1 MAIDAGKVVA
11 TLELETKAFSGGVN
25 TAKGLIQSLGSDSMT
40 GAEKMRALS
49 NAAGAL
55 GKTLTTAVTLP
66 LAAMG
71 TAAVATFTSFDD
83 AMRQVRATMGLY
95 DETSAQTAEDIDAL
109 TEAAKEMGRTTRYS
123 ASEAASALN
132 YLALAGYN
140 ADQAIEALPTV
151 LRLAQAGGLDL
162 AYASDLVT
170 DSMSAL
176 GLEMGQLTTFADQ
189 LAVTSQKSNTNVS
202 QLGQAILTVG
212 ATAANLA
219 GGTTELNAELGIL
232 ADSGIKGAE
241 GGTHLRNVILALTQ
255 PTEAGAQAIAKYTQ
269 GVYDAEGN
277 IRSLDAILGE
287 LKESMSSMTQAERN
301 SVIND
306 IFNKTDLAAAQV
318 LIAGAGERFAEL
330 TGYIQNSTGAAEGMA
345 DVMEGGLGGSMRSLK
360 SATEGMMIAIG
371 EELAPMVQ
379 GAAGFVNDLVNGFN
393 SLDDSTRSTI
403 VTIGTIAAAVG
414 PALLVISK
422 LTAGLMAINPVVA
435 GVTLGVAG
443 LAAVAYKLSNIPSW
457 SDTVDG
463 QLGIN
468 VDESELEN
476 YKINTDEIDAG
487 TVTANV
493 EVEIRNKAKSAR
505 EQILDILSDG
515 KPEGQDEYDDM
526 CASVYSII
534 DGVESSVKTYW
545 DNKRSTLQGLFD
557 AGLIDKDSMDAQMA
571 EYDAKQ
577 AEMEAGLT
585 TNAQAVTDYIAT
597 LVAANRAPTEAEI
610 AQLQTLIDKL
620 AEVGVAAAEATNAV
634 EEGYRMAYER
644 ARSGQALDGDTEK
657 ASTYIE
663 MVTGRRRNAV
673 TAQGDAAEANYAQD
687 LDMYTARMA
696 AATEAM
702 NNATVG
708 SIAWTQAQDDYDAA
722 SKAYAQTLTNSAETQ
737 AKVEAALGEVDAE
750 RDAMYR
756 EMATSAAQ
764 GVGDSETLQQ
774 ALQEWLRLRGD
785 LDKLNRD
792 YGATD
797 EYSPYHEGLT
807 WHGWDYGPEG
817 KALEAARDALQKQQ
831 QLIAGMGLDGF
842 TEAMGYWSANGESG
856 YDITTTRGMIQALA
870 DLTGATDAY
879 KQSLI
884 PVEAAEE
891 AAAESAAAGAEALT
905 ETEQARLAAAKAA
918 DEQGESL
925 YEGQA
930 DNEAAL
936 EAAREAEEAAAA
948 AQAQADTI
956 QTTLLGIPVE
966 VDAVTGEVVTL
977 AGQAVD
983 EVGSVLAVLTSD
995 INGVPVKIR
1004 AASAYA
1010 AAGSTNGDAYVAAW
1024 NAAMTGLYFPQ
1035 PVYYNGGVYY
1045 GENYYG
1051 PGGKGDTNS
1060 DNRTYNNQIY
1070 VNAPSGSI
1078 RDLQNNLSRYGQA
1091 QDRGKGAVYITPD

>member
-330 TGYIQNSTGAAEGMA
+330 TGYIKNSTGAAEGRA

-468 VDESELEN
+468 VDESALEN

-515 KPEGQDEYDDM
+515 KPEGQAEYDAM

-534 DGVESSVKTYW
+534 DGVEGSIKTYW
-545 DNKRSTLQGLFD
+545 DGKRATLRGLFD

-663 MVTGRRRNAV
+663 MVTGRNRNAV

-687 LDMYTARMA
+687 LDMYTAQMA

-708 SIAWTQAQDDYDAA
+708 SIAWTQAQDEYDAA
-722 SKAYAQTLTNSAETQ
+722 SEAYAQTLTNSAETQ
-737 AKVEAALGEVDAE
+737 AKVETALGEVDAE

-785 LDKLNRD
+785 LDSLYEQYNANEDTTYYK
-792 YGATD
+792 GVT
-797 EYSPYHEGLT
+797 T
-807 WHGWDYGPEG
+807 QGWKYDDAG
-817 KALEAARDALQKQQ
+817 EAIMPVREALQKQQ

-891 AAAESAAAGAEALT
+891 AAAESAAAGTEALT
-905 ETEQARLAAAKAA
+905 EAEQARLDAAKAA
-918 DEQGESL
+918 DEQGKSL

-956 QTTLLGIPVE
+956 QTTLMGIPVE
-966 VDAVTGEVVTL
+966 ADAATGEIVTL

-983 EVGSVLAVLTSD
+983 EVGNVLTYVAREVD
-995 INGVPVKIR
+995 GVKYRIR
-1004 AASAYA
+1004 MASAYA

-1024 NAAMTGLYFPQ
+1024 NAAMRGLYFPQ

-1051 PGGKGDTNS
+1051 PGGKGDTSN

-1078 RDLQNNLSRYGQA
+1078 RDLQNNLNRYGQA
-1091 QDRGKGAVYITPD
+1091 QDRGKGAVYITPT

>member
-132 YLALAGYN
+132 FLALAGYT

-393 SLDDSTRSTI
+393 ALDDSTRSTI

-487 TVTANV
+487 KVTANV

-526 CASVYSII
+526 CGAVYSII
-534 DGVESSVKTYW
+534 DGVEGSIKTYW
-545 DNKRSTLQGLFD
+545 DGKRATLQGLFD
-557 AGLIDKDSMDAQMA
+557 AGLIDKDSLDAQMA

-663 MVTGRRRNAV
+663 MVTGRNRNAV

-687 LDMYTARMA
+687 LDMYTAQMA

-722 SKAYAQTLTNSAETQ
+722 SEAYAQTLTNSAETQ

-785 LDKLNRD
+785 LDALYKQYNANED
-792 YGATD
+792 TTY
-797 EYSPYHEGLT
+797 YKGLT
-807 WHGWDYGPEG
+807 AQGWKYD
-817 KALEAARDALQKQQ
+817 EAGEAIMPVREALQKQQ
-831 QLIAGMGLDGF
+831 QLIAGMGGLDGF
-842 TEAMGYWSANGESG
+842 TDAMGYWSANGESG

-879 KQSLI
+879 TQSLI

-891 AAAESAAAGAEALT
+891 AAAESAAAGTEALT
-905 ETEQARLAAAKAA
+905 EAEQARLAAAQAA
-918 DEQGESL
+918 DEQGKSL
-925 YEGQA
+925 YEDQA

-966 VDAVTGEVVTL
+966 VDAATGEVVTL

-983 EVGSVLAVLTSD
+983 EVGSVLAVLTSN

-1045 GENYYG
+1045 GENYFG

-1091 QDRGKGAVYITPD
+1091 QDRGKGAVYITPT